1 MLQTVEQTGYIC
13 IHGQVKHNVEWLKS
27 RFKNMYSMSTFM
39 NGLKTIQSNIMYYLY
54 IDVYIKW
61 SRNIVRLEV
70 HKLNNDSLWRME
82 GELGMTWGSVT
93 NTVSNLSEMLY
104 FLKIWSKVTSY
115 KHLLVM
121 ESEYYRDDYGFVCVC
136 VCIFT
141 IFFNV
146 SCKIFNGKPEFL
158 GGHCCGRCYCWLNNI
173 DFRRVIGLKM
183 LPSTLLL
190 YQITFSSL

>member
-1 MLQTVEQTGYIC
+1 
-13 IHGQVKHNVEWLKS
+13 
-27 RFKNMYSMSTFM
+27 M

-54 IDVYIKW
+54 IDIYIKW
-61 SRNIVRLEV
+61 PRNIVRLEV

-93 NTVSNLSEMLY
+93 NTVSHLSEMRY

-121 ESEYYRDDYGFVCVC
+121 EWYRDDYGFVCVC
-136 VCIFT
+136 IFT
-141 IFFNV
+141 IFLNV

-158 GGHCCGRCYCWLNNI
+158 GGHCCGRWYCWLSNI